1 MNKKTYD
8 DDDGHAVS
16 NMDFTHQIHWYDS
29 FSSHRDKKKK
39 GPKKQSLA
47 EANIVLTKGETKSY
61 IWSALLAGLSIA
73 LVFVGAFY
81 LFILFCINIW
91 FQ

>member
-1 MNKKTYD
+1 MSKKNFD
-8 DDDGHAVS
+8 EDDGRVVS
-16 NMDFTHQIHWYDS
+16 DMSFTNQLHWYDS
-29 FSSHRDKKKK
+29 FISHRDKKKK

-47 EANIVLTKGETKSY
+47 EANIVLTKTETKSY
-61 IWSALLAGLSIA
+61 IFSALLAGLSVG

-91 FQ
+91 FK